1 MGSLGR
7 LWFLAVS
14 APAAVSK
21 PGGFHSSAACVDK
34 YNRIDKWPLRFFVG
48 SFRKQLWLL
57 ATLIAITTPLALQAQ
72 IVETGTITGV
82 VRDSSGA
89 VIAVA
94 QVNIR
99 NAATGLNNAT
109 VTDSRGLYV
118 SPPLNPGDYNVEF
131 EASGFGKV
139 QEHIRLEV
147 GQRAAA
153 DAVLTV
159 GQNNQTVTVEATSQ
173 LLESESSTVS
183 NLRTEEAVKDLPLNG
198 RNFAELVGLGAGVIP
213 AQTQIVS
220 VPYTQQRGPSS
231 YAFNGLRFQENRLL
245 LDGIGDNENHNGL
258 AVVIFPPIDAVQEFS
273 EETTDADA
281 RYGRGNA
288 GTINLVYKS
297 GTNRYH
303 GEVFEF
309 LRNSALDAKNYFDTA
324 AKPGFRMNEFGGTFG
339 GPLFGRN
346 NPKTF
351 FYADY
356 SGQRTRQGLTYLDT
370 VPDYTLTSTGY
381 DFSAYPQAI
390 KNPKTGLP
398 YANNFVP
405 LSDVNSTGA
414 NILNLYQKYA
424 SPNVAGATTAN
435 NFLYNPERSVT
446 EDAFDVKV
454 DHRFSDIDN
463 AFVRYSQSRDSIVQP
478 GILPVPLVGT
488 VICGPAQ
495 DPAHQAVISE
505 THIFSPTTI
514 NTARFGW
521 SRFFVYAQ
529 NFDAGLQLPTQLG
542 IPGVEIPGQPA
553 SDGLPVM
560 TFAGDTSIGDAGNSP
575 TNIGTNNYQWDDNV
589 NLVRGKHS
597 LDIGFELVR
606 LQYNIFQ
613 TADEHGAFNF
623 GTVYSGLAWTD
634 LLFGA
639 PKTGVYAF
647 PNDSHGFGFRQ
658 TDLSFYVQDN
668 YKVTDRLTLN
678 LGLRYENFLGWP
690 WTEVENRM
698 YNFVPSLS
706 TTQLFQV
713 GTNGVPRSGLSGNN
727 TNFMPRVGFAYK
739 VTSKTVFHAGYGIYY
754 SAPNVTNS
762 SGLSNNAPAIDY
774 WAFNNSAVYGSPAA
788 NGAPFSFASDG
799 FVHTPATDASNLPAG
814 LPVFAQDPR
823 AKTPYSEQWH
833 ATIQREIVPSTTI
846 SVAYVGTRA
855 VHLDDLV
862 DINAGSPGTTS
873 VAVNRPYPF
882 FAQIFQL
889 QTNQVS
895 SYNGLQI
902 TGERRARNFS
912 FLASYTY
919 SHALDENTNS
929 PGSNNASGNAMN
941 PYDLRADYG
950 DSDLNIPN
958 RFVASGTYQLP
969 FKTSGR
975 LNPVVQGW
983 QLNAILAYYD
993 GLPFSVVS
1001 ANGVGDGL
1009 TPRAELVP
1017 GNGNGTLPDGKRN
1030 IHEWF
1035 NTSAFVSIPLTGPL
1049 ANGQW
1054 GDSGRNIL
1062 QGPGTKNVDFSV
1074 FKNFRVAESK
1084 NLQLRAEF
1092 FNLFNT
1098 PQFNNPSA
1106 VAPAPAATST
1116 TLVPNI
1122 TSGSPYGTISSAGS
1136 PTTFQRISREIQL
1149 AAKFTF

>member
-1 MGSLGR
+1 MKKLR
-7 LWFLAVS
+7 RIAVLVAMLA
-14 APAAVSK
+14 ATFA
-21 PGGFHSSAACVDK
+21 
-34 YNRIDKWPLRFFVG
+34 
-48 SFRKQLWLL
+48 L
-57 ATLIAITTPLALQAQ
+57 AAQ

-82 VRDSSGA
+82 VRDNSGA
-89 VIAVA
+89 VIAKA
-94 QVNIR
+94 QVTIR
-99 NAATGLNNAT
+99 NTATGLANNTAT
-109 VTDSRGLYV
+109 DAQGLFV
-118 SPPLNPGDYNVEF
+118 SPPLNPGDYTVEF
-131 EASGFGKV
+131 EAPGFGKV
-139 QEHIRLEV
+139 REQVRLEV

-153 DAVLTV
+153 DATLTV
-159 GQNNQTVTVEATSQ
+159 GQNTQTVTVEATHE
-173 LLESESSTVS
+173 LLESETSTVS

-198 RNFAELVGLGAGVIP
+198 RNFAELVGLGAGVLP

-220 VPYTQQRGPSS
+220 IPYTQQRGPTS

-288 GTINLVYKS
+288 GTINLIYKS
-297 GTNRYH
+297 GTNHYH

-309 LRNSALDAKNYFDTA
+309 FRNSALDARNYFDTA
-324 AKPGFRMNEFGGTFG
+324 AKPGFRMNEFGATFG
-339 GPLFGRN
+339 GPLFKRD

-351 FYADY
+351 FFADY
-356 SGQRTRQGLTYLDT
+356 SGQRTRQGLTYVDT
-370 VPDYTLTSTGY
+370 VPDFQLTPTGY
-381 DFSAYPQAI
+381 NFSAYKQVI
-390 KNPKTGLP
+390 KNPVTGLP
-398 YANNFVP
+398 YANNFIP
-405 LSDVNSTGA
+405 LSDVNATGA
-414 NILNLYQKYA
+414 NILNFYQKYA
-424 SPNVAGATTAN
+424 SPNIAGATTAN
-435 NFLYNPERSVT
+435 NFLFNPERAVT

-454 DHRFSDIDN
+454 DHRFSDSDS
-463 AFVRYSQSRDSIVQP
+463 AFIRYSQARDAIAQP
-478 GILPVPLVGT
+478 GILPVPLVGD

-514 NTARFGW
+514 NSARFGW

-529 NFDAGLQLPTQLG
+529 NWDAGLGLPTLLG
-542 IPGVEIPGQPA
+542 IPGVEVPGNPA

-560 TFAGDTSIGDAGNSP
+560 TFAGDSPIGDAGNSP
-575 TNIGTNNYQWDDNV
+575 THIGTNNYQLDDNV

-597 LDIGFELVR
+597 LDIGVELVR
-606 LQYNIFQ
+606 LEYNMFQ
-613 TADEHGAFNF
+613 TGDEHGSFSF
-623 GTVYSGLAWTD
+623 GTVYSGLAWSD

-647 PNDSHGFGFRQ
+647 PNDNKGFGFRQ
-658 TDLSFYVQDN
+658 TDLSFYAQDN
-668 YKVTDRLTLN
+668 YKVSSRLTLN
-678 LGLRYENFLGWP
+678 LGVRYENFLGWP

-713 GTNGVPRSGLSGNN
+713 GTNGVPRSGANGNN
-727 TNFMPRVGFAYK
+727 TNFMPRIGLAFK
-739 VTSKTVFHAGYGIYY
+739 VTDKTVFQAGYGLYY

-762 SGLSNNAPAIDY
+762 DGLSNNAPALDY
-774 WAFNNSAVYGSPAA
+774 WAFNNSSVYGAA
-788 NGAPFSFASDG
+788 SNSTPFAYASDG
-799 FVHTPATDASNLPAG
+799 FVHTSATSASDLPPG
-814 LPVFAQDPR
+814 LPVYAQDPH

-833 ATIQREIVPSTTI
+833 ASIQQQLPSSTVLT
-846 SVAYVGTRA
+846 VDYVGTHGE
-855 VHLDDLV
+855 HLDDLR
-862 DINAGSPGTTS
+862 DINAGSPGTTN
-873 VAVNRPYPF
+873 VTVNRPYPF
-882 FAQIFQL
+882 FAQIYQL
-889 QTNQVS
+889 ETNQIS
-895 SYNGLQI
+895 NYNALQI
-902 TGERRARNFS
+902 SAERRARGLS

-929 PGSNNASGNAMN
+929 PGTNNASGNAMN

-950 DSDLNIPN
+950 NSDLDVPN
-958 RFVASGTYQLP
+958 RFVASVNYQLP
-969 FKTSGR
+969 FQTSGKF
-975 LNPVVQGW
+975 NSVVQGW
-983 QLNAILAYYD
+983 QVNAILQYFD

-1009 TPRAELVP
+1009 TPRADLVP
-1017 GNGNGTLPDGKRN
+1017 GDGNGTLPTDKRN

-1035 NTSAFVSIPLTGPL
+1035 NTTAFVSIPLTGPL
-1049 ANGQW
+1049 ANGRW

-1062 QGPGTKNVDFSV
+1062 EGPATKNVDFSV
-1074 FKNFRVAESK
+1074 FKNFQVAESK
-1084 NLQLRAEF
+1084 ALQIRAEF

-1098 PQFNNPSA
+1098 PQFNNPNA
-1106 VAPAPAATST
+1106 TAPTPAATST

-1122 TSGSPYGTISSAGS
+1122 TTGSAYGTIASAGS

>member
-1 MGSLGR
+1 LAVANKWERQAVGVPCSKTDWLPGNDSQSEGIVMTQLGR
-7 LWFLAVS
+7 AV
-14 APAAVSK
+14 V
-21 PGGFHSSAACVDK
+21 
-34 YNRIDKWPLRFFVG
+34 FVV
-48 SFRKQLWLL
+48 LL
-57 ATLIAITTPLALQAQ
+57 AGAVALGAQ

-82 VRDSSGA
+82 VRDNSGA
-89 VIAVA
+89 VIAKA

-99 NAATGLNNAT
+99 NAATGLTNST
-109 VTDSRGLYV
+109 VTDSNGIYV
-118 SPPLNPGDYNVEF
+118 SPPLDPGDYTVGF
-131 EASGFGKV
+131 ESAGFGKV
-139 QEHIRLEV
+139 QEHVRLEV

-153 DAVLTV
+153 DAVLVV
-159 GQNNQTVTVEATSQ
+159 GNAATQTVTVEATHE
-173 LLESESSTVS
+173 LLESETSTVS

-198 RNFAELVGLGAGVIP
+198 RNFAELVGLGAGVVP

-220 VPYTQQRGPSS
+220 IPYTQQRGPTS

-288 GTINLVYKS
+288 GTINLIYKS
-297 GTNRYH
+297 GTNHYH

-309 LRNSALDAKNYFDTA
+309 LRNSALDAKNYFDRA
-324 AKPGFRMNEFGGTFG
+324 AKPGFKMNEFGATFG
-339 GPLFGRN
+339 GPLFTRN
-346 NPKTF
+346 DPHTF
-351 FYADY
+351 FFADY
-356 SGQRTRQGLTYLDT
+356 SGQRTRQGLTDVDT
-370 VPDYTLTSTGY
+370 VPDFNLTSTGY

-390 KNPKTGLP
+390 KNPTTGVP
-398 YANNFVP
+398 YVNNFIP

-424 SPNVAGATTAN
+424 SPNIAGATTAN
-435 NFLYNPERSVT
+435 NFLFNPERSVT

-454 DHRFSDIDN
+454 DHRFSDADS
-463 AFVRYSQSRDSIVQP
+463 AFFRYSQARDNVAQP
-478 GILPVPLVGT
+478 GILPVPLVGS
-488 VICGPAQ
+488 VICGPAR

-505 THIFSPTTI
+505 THIFSPTVI

-521 SRFFVYAQ
+521 SRFFVYAE
-529 NFDAGLQLPTQLG
+529 NWDAGLNLPTQLG
-542 IPGVEIPGQPA
+542 IPGVIVPGDRN

-575 TNIGTNNYQWDDNV
+575 THIGTNNYQWDDNV
-589 NLVRGKHS
+589 NIVRGKHS
-597 LDIGFELVR
+597 LDVGFEVVR
-606 LQYNIFQ
+606 LQYNMFQ
-613 TADEHGAFNF
+613 TADEHGAFSF

-639 PKTGVYAF
+639 PKTGVYAYL
-647 PNDSHGFGFRQ
+647 NSGSQGFGFRQ
-658 TDLSFYVQDN
+658 TDLSFYGQDN
-668 YKVTDRLTLN
+668 YKVTSRLTLN
-678 LGLRYENFLGWP
+678 LGVRYENFLGWP

-706 TTQLFQV
+706 TTQLYRV

-727 TNFMPRVGFAYK
+727 LNFMPRVGFAYK
-739 VTSKTVFHAGYGIYY
+739 VTDKTVFHAGYGLYY

-762 SGLSNNAPAIDY
+762 SGLSNNAPALDY
-774 WAFNNSAVYGSPAA
+774 WAFNNSSVYGAAAA
-788 NGAPFSFASDG
+788 NGTPFNFASDG

-814 LPVFAQDPR
+814 LPVFSQDPH

-833 ATIQREIVPSTTI
+833 ASLQQQLPSSTVLT
-846 SVAYVGTRA
+846 VAYVGTHGL
-855 VHLDDLV
+855 HLDDLV
-862 DINAGSPGTTS
+862 DINAGSAGTTN
-873 VAVNRPYPF
+873 VTTARPYPF
-882 FAQIFQL
+882 FAQIL
-889 QTNQVS
+889 NLETNQVS
-895 SYNGLQI
+895 SYNAVQI
-902 TGERRARNFS
+902 SAERRARNLS

-929 PGSNNASGNAMN
+929 PGAVVN
-941 PYDLRADYG
+941 PYDIRADYG

-958 RFVASGTYQLP
+958 RFVASANYQLP
-969 FKTSGR
+969 FKAEGR
-975 LNPVVQGW
+975 LNPWVQGW
-983 QLNAILAYYD
+983 QVNAILQYFD
-993 GLPFSVVS
+993 GLPFSVLA

-1009 TPRAELVP
+1009 TPRAATVP
-1017 GNGNGTLPDGKRN
+1017 GFGNGSLSPDKRTLQ
-1030 IHEWF
+1030 EWF

-1054 GDSGRNIL
+1054 GNSGRNIL
-1062 QGPGTKNVDFSV
+1062 QGPGTKNIDFSV
-1074 FKNFRVAESK
+1074 FKNFQLAESK
-1084 NLQLRAEF
+1084 LLQFRAEF
-1092 FNLFNT
+1092 FNLLNT

-1106 VAPAPAATST
+1106 TAPTPAATST

-1122 TSGSPYGTISSAGS
+1122 TAGSAYGTISSAGS

-1149 AAKFTF
+1149 AVKFTF